1 MTSRDYAAIEHKLRR
16 FSYQL
21 EMLQDPSVKKMHVNQ
36 DMKDWWANEVAKA
49 KARAARAA
57 LEKDKASTSASA

>member
-36 DMKDWWANEVAKA
+36 DMQDWWANEILKA
-49 KARAARAA
+49 KARAAKAA
-57 LEKDKASTSASA
+57 QEKANASS